1 MKITTVIC
9 LGVAIAIPELALA
22 KLPFDNSMFG
32 KVEATLDVCSQAD
45 PSSASKYEAKKKEL
59 VEGVP
64 EQEIAEARDTK
75 EYKDGY
81 EEAKTQLG
89 KESKEDVLSGCKAV
103 LQSGKAAK

>member
-1 MKITTVIC
+1 MKMTAVIC
-9 LGVAIAIPELALA
+9 LAMAIAIPELALA

-45 PSSASKYEAKKKEL
+45 PPSASKYEAKKKEL

-64 EQEIAEARDTK
+64 EQEVAEARDTK
-75 EYKDGY
+75 EYKDSY

-89 KESKEDVLSGCKAV
+89 KESKQDVLSACKAL
-103 LQSGKAAK
+103 LQSDKPAK